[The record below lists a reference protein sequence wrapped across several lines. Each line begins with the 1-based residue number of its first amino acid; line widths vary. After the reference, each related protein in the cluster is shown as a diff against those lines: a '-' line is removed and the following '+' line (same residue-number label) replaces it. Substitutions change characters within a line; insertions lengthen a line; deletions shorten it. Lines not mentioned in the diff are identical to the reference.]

1 MTAVLA
7 LLKDRRRSQRGSVLS
22 GVLIMTAF
30 IAIIAGALMTEVDT
44 NFLLSHTMLNRVAN
58 QATDNSAIEL
68 SLHQLQ
74 ATQLNAPCP
83 ALPTTTLNNLRASAT
98 ILSCWPAIRE
108 DQKFTPLGGSSG
120 QFSLDG
126 VHAQANGFNE
136 YVVGNSSGSI
146 YDYRFGATAPRWTLG
161 LNGTL
166 TGAPIVI
173 PDPTNGSRLV
183 DAFPMTGAVCQPAAG
198 CIDVWRDSS
207 SSRNHQCTLAPGGSG
222 VAMAGASAA
231 FAGFIYYAQGTAL
244 GLSDVSGSDCD
255 PAASVKN
262 VSGNRQVVAGPVA
275 LRCASCNHPT
285 DVVYTVVSDSVSS
298 RLVSYSFSSGGGGN
312 NNNNNFNV
320 SSPSSVALPWLDVT
334 GIAASANTLPA
345 TIAMTFTAGG
355 VAVAQLNV
363 NGGITLTTRS
373 VPAGISASPY
383 WCTAC
388 GSLFGVG
395 GQNGV
400 LYLFNSAGTLV
411 ATRSTGSPINTSPST
426 DGAGNWYVGTD
437 NGYVHELQLQGGQ
450 GLVEVESYGQMSPFG
465 SSPQIGPCSTG
476 ICIYLGAQNG
486 SLYLVPLDAR
496 KAVLSACITTSPP
509 ACSGANPRLWASVEV
524 GASGSPQTVHV
535 EGWSY
540 YSG

>member
-30 IAIIAGALMTEVDT
+30 IAIIAGALMAELST

-74 ATQLNAPCP
+74 GTQLNAPCP
-83 ALPTTTLNNLRASAT
+83 AVPTTTLNNLRASAT
-98 ILSCWPAIRE
+98 YLSCWPAIRE
-108 DQKFTPLGGSSG
+108 DQKFSFIGSSSAH
-120 QFSLDG
+120 FNLDG

-136 YVVGNSSGSI
+136 YVVGDSSGSV
-146 YDYRFGATAPRWTLG
+146 YDYRFGSFAPRWTQV

-166 TGAPIVI
+166 TGSPLVI
-173 PDPTNGSRLV
+173 PDPSNGGRLV
-183 DAFPMTGAVCQPAAG
+183 DVYPMAGAVCQRQAT
-198 CIDVWRDSS
+198 CIDVWRDSG
-207 SSRNHQCTLAPGGSG
+207 SSRNHQCTIAPGGSG
-222 VAMAGASAA
+222 PAMAGTSAA

-244 GLSDVSGSDCD
+244 GLSDVSGTDCD
-255 PAASVKN
+255 ASQSVN
-262 VSGNRQVVAGPVA
+262 NISGSRQAVAGPIA
-275 LRCASCNHPT
+275 LRCASCNRTT
-285 DVVYTVVSDSVSS
+285 DMVYTVVSDSVSS
-298 RLVSYSFSSGGGGN
+298 RLVSYSFSNGNGG
-312 NNNNNFNV
+312 NNNFNV
-320 SSPSSVALPWLDVT
+320 SSQGSVALPWLDVT
-334 GIAASANTLPA
+334 GIAASASTLPA
-345 TIAMTFTAGG
+345 TIAMTFTGGG

-363 NGGITLTTRS
+363 NGGITLITRS
-373 VPAGISASPY
+373 VPGGISASPY
-383 WCTAC
+383 WCAAC
-388 GSLFGVG
+388 GNLFGVG

-400 LYLFNSAGTLV
+400 LYLFNSAGTVV
-411 ATRSTGSPINTSPST
+411 ATYSTGSPINTSPGT
-426 DGAGNWYVGTD
+426 DGAGNWYVATD
-437 NGYVHELQLQGGQ
+437 NGYVHELQNGQ
-450 GLVEVESYGQMSPFG
+450 GLVQVESYGQMSTFG
-465 SSPQIGPCSTG
+465 SSPQIGACSTG
-476 ICIYLGAQNG
+476 ICIYLGAQDG

-524 GASGSPQTVHV
+524 GAIGSPQTVHV

>member
-7 LLKDRRRSQRGSVLS
+7 LLRDRRRSQRGSVLS

-30 IAIIAGALMTEVDT
+30 IAIIAGALMTELST

-74 ATQLNAPCP
+74 AAQLNAPCP

-98 ILSCWPAIRE
+98 YLSCWPAIRE
-108 DQKFTPLGGSSG
+108 DQKFTSVGSSSG
-120 QFSLDG
+120 HFSLDG
-126 VHAQANGFNE
+126 VHVQANGFNE
-136 YVVGNSSGSI
+136 YVVGDSSGSV
-146 YDYRFGATAPRWTLG
+146 YDYRFGSTNPRWTQV

-166 TGAPIVI
+166 TGSPLVI
-173 PDPTNGSRLV
+173 PDPTNGGRLV
-183 DAFPMTGAVCQPAAG
+183 DVYPMAGAVCQQVG
-198 CIDVWRDSS
+198 NCIDVWRDST
-207 SSRNHQCTLAPGGSG
+207 SSRNRQCTIAPGGSG
-222 VAMAGASAA
+222 AAMAGASAA
-231 FAGFIYYAQGTAL
+231 FAGFIYYTQGTAL
-244 GLSDVSGSDCD
+244 GLSDVSGGDCD
-255 PAASVKN
+255 AAASVN
-262 VSGNRQVVAGPVA
+262 NISGSRQVVAGPVA
-275 LRCASCNHPT
+275 LRCASCNHTT

-298 RLVSYSFSSGGGGN
+298 RLVSYSFSSSNGGN
-312 NNNNNFNV
+312 NNNSNFNV
-320 SSPSSVALPWLDVT
+320 SPPSSVPLPWLDVT
-334 GIAASANTLPA
+334 GIAASASTLPA
-345 TIAMTFTAGG
+345 TIAMTFSGGG

-363 NGGITLTTRS
+363 NGGITLITRS

-388 GSLFGVG
+388 GNLFGVG
-395 GQNGV
+395 AQNGV

-411 ATRSTGSPINTSPST
+411 ATYSTGSPINTSPGT
-426 DGAGNWYVGTD
+426 DGAGNWYVATD
-437 NGYVHELQLQGGQ
+437 DGYVHELQNGQ
-450 GLVEVESYGQMSPFG
+450 GLVQVESYGQMSTFG
-465 SSPQIGPCSTG
+465 SSPQIGACSAG
-476 ICIYLGAQNG
+476 ICIYLGAQDG

-524 GASGSPQTVHV
+524 GANGSPQTVHV